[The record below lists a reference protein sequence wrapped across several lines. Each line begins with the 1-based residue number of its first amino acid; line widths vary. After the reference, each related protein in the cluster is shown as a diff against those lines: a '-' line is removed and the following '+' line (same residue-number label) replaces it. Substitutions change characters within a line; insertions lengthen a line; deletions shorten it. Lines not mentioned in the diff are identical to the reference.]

1 MEDSAGVAS
10 CTRPHRVTCDQLDV
24 ARRVLAPALQL
35 TSRSSAP
42 STKTLPSVIFPVR
55 NWRTVTGVTVAS
67 SMFCIAQRA

>member
-42 STKTLPSVIFPVR
+42 STKTLPSVIFPV
-55 NWRTVTGVTVAS
+55 
-67 SMFCIAQRA
+67 